1 MAINRLFH
9 YFLLTHLAVWTLIPS
24 ITNQNLPL
32 DTIEALAWGSNLDW
46 GFNKHPPLSALA
58 VEIFY
63 KIFGPQ
69 DWAYYLLSQL
79 FVVTAFYFVF
89 KLSKEILNTEK
100 NAFLSVLLL
109 EGIFFY
115 NFTTPEFNV
124 NVCMLPFWAMTGY
137 YAYKCL
143 KDNLTK
149 DYIILGIVAALGF
162 LSKYLFI
169 YLLVGIKIFY
179 IFYIRKNNF
188 KINYIIPG
196 VIFLL
201 ILTPHLIWLT
211 ENNYITITYG
221 LKRTGEIKSYLDH
234 IILPLTFLGKQ
245 IGILIPFFIL
255 LFILIKNI
263 KTNFSFKDQ
272 NLLYLLSISII
283 PIFLMILTSAIMGAK
298 IRTMW
303 MTPFYLYFGTLMIYL
318 FQNNI
323 NINKLKLFNYIFA
336 FLFLLSPILYGYI
349 SISKENKRTDFKGK
363 ELSNKIQKIWENKFT
378 QKINFVSG
386 NEWLAGNLSYHLKD
400 RPVWKNPKQ
409 SSKMKNCKEKTKHIF
424 SKWLDET
431 KYACKN
437 EGIIYIGDWHNNYCP
452 YKNAIKLNNIC
463 MFVKE

>member
-1 MAINRLFH
+1 MAINRLF
-9 YFLLTHLAVWTLIPS
+9 YCFLLTHLAIWTLIPS
-24 ITNQNLPL
+24 ITNHNLPL

-124 NVCMLPFWAMTGY
+124 NVCMLPFWAMTAY

-143 KDNLTK
+143 KDNLAK
-149 DYIILGIVAALGF
+149 DYVILGIVAAFGF

-169 YLLVGIKIFY
+169 YLLIGIKVFY
-179 IFYIRKNNF
+179 IFYIKKNNF

-196 VIFLL
+196 IIFLL
-201 ILTPHLIWLT
+201 ILTPHLIWLID
-211 ENNYITITYG
+211 NNYITITYG
-221 LKRTGEIKSYLDH
+221 LKRTGEIKNYLDH
-234 IILPLTFLGKQ
+234 IILPLTFLVKQ

-255 LFILIKNI
+255 LFILTKSL
-263 KTNFSFKDQ
+263 KTNFPFKDQ
-272 NLLYLLSISII
+272 NLLFLLSIAIL
-283 PIFLMILTSAIMGAK
+283 PIVLIFFTSVIMGAK

-303 MTPFYLYFGTLMIYL
+303 MTPFYLFIGTFFIYL
-318 FQNNI
+318 FQNYI
-323 NINKLKLFNYIFA
+323 DINKLKSFNFIFI
-336 FLFLLSPILYGYI
+336 FLFLLSPFLYGYV
-349 SISKENKRTDFKGK
+349 SISQTNKRTDYKGK
-363 ELSNKIQKIWENKFT
+363 EIAKEVERNLIKLKYNNVMS
-378 QKINFVSG
+378 VSG
-386 NEWLAGNLSYHLKD
+386 NEWIAGNLCYHLKY
-400 RPVWKNPKQ
+400 RPKCEIIDTNLTIISAEGKNGPA
-409 SSKMKNCKEKTKHIF
+409 SFSLKELI
-424 SKWLDET
+424 SD
-431 KYACKN
+431 
-437 EGIIYIGDWHNNYCP
+437 NY
-452 YKNAIKLNNIC
+452 K
-463 MFVKE
+463 